1 MAGDLIIKIDDTPTK
16 GMSLN
21 EAVKLMRGAP
31 KSPITLTIMRADRP
45 QPIVLKIVRDI
56 IKVRSVRSKML
67 DNGVGYV
74 RIAQFQEKTGSDLA
88 KQLKDL
94 GAKEAPKG
102 LVLDLRNDPA
112 AS

>member
-56 IKVRSVRSKML
+56 IKVRSVRSRCWTTASATSASPSSGK
-67 DNGVGYV
+67 DRFRPGQA
-74 RIAQFQEKTGSDLA
+74 AQGPGRQGS
-88 KQLKDL
+88 
-94 GAKEAPKG
+94 PKG

>member
-21 EAVKLMRGAP
+21 DAVKLMRGAP
-31 KSPITLTIMRADRP
+31 KSPITLIIMRADRP

-67 DNGVGYV
+67 DNGVAYV
-74 RIAQFQEKTGSDLA
+74 RIAQFQEKPVPTWPSSSRTWAPRKPQGP
-88 KQLKDL
+88 
-94 GAKEAPKG
+94 GA
-102 LVLDLRNDPA
+102 RPA
-112 AS
+112 Q